1 MIFIKYIY
9 IKKRE
14 KFQKKAKMGAKVSK
28 VIIKLKEIFPG
39 TTFLGTRVSGE
50 KVREI
55 IEKEIKNGN
64 SIIID
69 FDLIEEITQSFGDEI
84 IGIFTRAYGKEF
96 VKNNIKAVNY
106 NEEIKVVLNW
116 VVNYSNRYFL
126 ENKIAV

>member
-1 MIFIKYIY
+1 LIFIKYIY

>member
-1 MIFIKYIY
+1 LIFIKYIY
-9 IKKRE
+9 ILKKGRN
-14 KFQKKAKMGAKVSK
+14 FKKAKMGAKVSK

-39 TTFLGTRVSGE
+39 ITFLGTRVSGE

-55 IEKEIKNGN
+55 IEKEIENGN